1 MLFSRRRLR
10 LLAWSIVNI
19 QNWLSALA
27 GRLWQRPMQQIRFRN
42 GLRFKMDV
50 HAGDLQVIYEVFGD
64 RFYDRYFSDIVSDGT
79 ILDIGGNIGT
89 FTVRAARDLV
99 PQGKVISIEPNPE
112 CLAVIREH
120 LSMNSLS
127 NVQTVGAAVT
137 NEGDTVTLLVP
148 LLRGDST
155 LFPGNPG
162 TPIKGL
168 VAIDVPTIHTR
179 DVLRLAESF
188 ELVKVDCEGGEFSL
202 LYETEPEDWKNIK
215 RVALEYHLGFDRKY
229 PMSPEQLRDRVE
241 QFGLK
246 VLVLQPT
253 SKVYGYLIAARA

>member
-137 NEGDTVTLLVP
+137 NEGDTVTLHVP

-188 ELVKVDCEGGEFSL
+188 ERRIFA
-202 LYETEPEDWKNIK
+202 P
-215 RVALEYHLGFDRKY
+215 
-229 PMSPEQLRDRVE
+229 LRD
-241 QFGLK
+241 
-246 VLVLQPT
+246 
-253 SKVYGYLIAARA
+253 